1 MFIFSYCVVRCTP
14 KMLASSGILF
24 YKSTSKNGHIFL
36 CKRAVNFALLA
47 KQKEMTFL
55 CFFIGFIVYVFFPV
69 HI

>member
-14 KMLASSGILF
+14 KMLAYSGILF

-47 KQKEMTFL
+47 KQKDN
-55 CFFIGFIVYVFFPV
+55 
-69 HI
+69 